1 MKIECTRQ
9 MIKIEML
16 DQTFQ
21 VIDKSGEEFGSKA
34 DWLIEADCNVLK
46 VEVMGGYLH
55 ITFDGVGKF
64 QIRSGND

>member
-1 MKIECTRQ
+1 
-9 MIKIEML
+9 ML